1 MRNQTANSDRH
12 IAGAPESG
20 VAMPAKAK
28 PVVET
33 KTKIAVLHKLLSRPR
48 GATVAQIQNCLIWQP
63 HSVRAAI
70 SRLRTSG
77 VRIEI
82 DQSGKVARYRAMPM
96 EAAQ

>member
-1 MRNQTANSDRH
+1 VRKQTTDLDRH
-12 IAGAPESG
+12 IADPPESD
-20 VAMPAKAK
+20 VMKPAKPK
-28 PVVET
+28 SVTET
-33 KTKIAVLHKLLSRPR
+33 KITVLHKLLSRPR

-77 VRIEI
+77 VVIVL